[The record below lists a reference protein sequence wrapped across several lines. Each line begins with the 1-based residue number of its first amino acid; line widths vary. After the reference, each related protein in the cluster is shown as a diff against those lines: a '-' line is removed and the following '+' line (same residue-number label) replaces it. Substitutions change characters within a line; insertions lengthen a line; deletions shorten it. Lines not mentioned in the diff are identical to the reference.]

1 MHGNVSPRARRR
13 IAADRRDGARE
24 DALRLLEPKGAEE
37 DEEMTAGL
45 AKATSNDAHSATRP
59 WRCGIPFQESAGM
72 RMLEHEP
79 PAPGVDVRNATAPT
93 LLLRPSRGLSANA
106 LEVTRLV
113 L

>member
-1 MHGNVSPRARRR
+1 MGV
-13 IAADRRDGARE
+13 GERE
-24 DALRLLEPKGAEE
+24 NALWLLEPKGAEE
-37 DEEMTAGL
+37 DEEMAAGL
-45 AKATSNDAHSATRP
+45 AEATGNDADGATRP
-59 WRCGIPFQESAGM
+59 WRCGIPFQQSAGV

-79 PAPGVDVRNATAPT
+79 PAPGVDVRNAAAPT